1 MDSSEPSSSSSS
13 SSSSTLDTSS
23 SDPSSPP
30 LFHQTTDSIPRQEGR
45 LYNILNF
52 NDNYVTKEEY
62 KNCHTLYRRDWHGN
76 QKRMVIVTCMD
87 TRLTYLL
94 PLAMN
99 LKENDAKIIK
109 NAGAVITH
117 PFGGIMRSVMVAI
130 YSLDADEVFVIGHH
144 DCGMTRVDAT
154 TTLGNMIKKGIA
166 RHTLVTMQYSGID
179 IHGWLSGF
187 KSVEDSVA
195 NSVDII
201 RNHPLMPISIPV
213 HGLVIDPYTGR
224 LELVVDGY
232 KEMPVLTGGMPLAQ
246 SEWLKSIPSFD
257 EPTEDEARKVVG
269 GGGGGGGGEDQED
282 SIMKMHERAI
292 ASVAVRARSISSLS
306 EGGGGNSTSIDSVTS
321 SVSSLA
327 VTAATPPEAPPVAPA
342 IAQQMQRSSSST
354 SLSSSSLSSS
364 SSTISSSLSQP
375 FAHLGI
381 ELREQQKAVMASATG
396 VESPNSQ
403 SIGSSTMSIGRA
415 ANRQRKP
422 VVFSGA
428 GMGIN

>member
-1 MDSSEPSSSSSS
+1 
-13 SSSSTLDTSS
+13 
-23 SDPSSPP
+23 
-30 LFHQTTDSIPRQEGR
+30 
-45 LYNILNF
+45 
-52 NDNYVTKEEY
+52 
-62 KNCHTLYRRDWHGN
+62 
-76 QKRMVIVTCMD
+76 
-87 TRLTYLL
+87 
-94 PLAMN
+94 MN

-130 YSLDADEVFVIGHH
+130 FCLDADEVFVIGHH

-201 RNHPLMPISIPV
+201 RNHPLMPISVPV
-213 HGLVIDPYTGR
+213 HGLVIDPHTGR
-224 LELVVDGY
+224 LDLVVDGY

-257 EPTEDEARKVVG
+257 DELGLEEKEKGEKKVVG
-269 GGGGGGGGEDQED
+269 GNKVGARGEGEEERGEEER
-282 SIMKMHERAI
+282 IMQMHERAI
-292 ASVAVRARSISSLS
+292 ASVAARARSMSNIS
-306 EGGGGNSTSIDSVTS
+306 EGGGGIS
-321 SVSSLA
+321 SWTGVSAATVSSPSA
-327 VTAATPPEAPPVAPA
+327 AATPPPPGSDIIPA
-342 IAQQMQRSSSST
+342 SQVQPSS
-354 SLSSSSLSSS
+354 SSSSLSSCCS
-364 SSTISSSLSQP
+364 GLESSSLSQP

-381 ELREQQKAVMASATG
+381 ELREQQKNVVVASSASG
-396 VESPNSQ
+396 VESPNSL
-403 SIGSSTMSIGRA
+403 SIGSNSNTIGRA

-422 VVFSGA
+422 VVFSSSH
-428 GMGIN
+428 MGVN

>member
-1 MDSSEPSSSSSS
+1 MSSQQSNTDGGHPFEAMLQSKSEAMLQTDANIGSEGATP
-13 SSSSTLDTSS
+13 
-23 SDPSSPP
+23 PSPP
-30 LFHQTTDSIPRQEGR
+30 VFHRADSLPKQEGR
-45 LYNILNF
+45 LYNILEF
-52 NDNYVTKEEY
+52 NEQYVANEEF
-62 KNCHTLYRRDWHGN
+62 KKCHSMYRRGTAPGG
-76 QKRMVIVTCMD
+76 KRICIVTCMD

-130 YSLDADEVFVIGHH
+130 FGLDADEVFVIGHH
-144 DCGMTRVDAT
+144 DCGMTRVDAST
-154 TTLGNMIKKGIA
+154 ILGKMVEKGIA

-179 IHGWLSGF
+179 IFSWLSGF

-213 HGLVIDPYTGR
+213 HGLVIDPFTGR
-224 LELVVDGY
+224 LDLVVDGY

-246 SEWLKSIPSFD
+246 SEWLKSIPSFS
-257 EPTEDEARKVVG
+257 EINNEDEVKNVG
-269 GGGGGGGGEDQED
+269 EKENLLE
-282 SIMKMHERAI
+282 MHERAI

-306 EGGGGNSTSIDSVTS
+306 DIRSGDLGGSDAPTVTIGEQPPASV
-321 SVSSLA
+321 
-327 VTAATPPEAPPVAPA
+327 
-342 IAQQMQRSSSST
+342 
-354 SLSSSSLSSS
+354 
-364 SSTISSSLSQP
+364 ISNQTFS
-375 FAHLGI
+375 HLGI
-381 ELREQQKAVMASATG
+381 ELGHKDNVNDQLNAQLKEQQKAVVASATG
-396 VESPNSQ
+396 VDSPNSH
-403 SIGSSTMSIGRA
+403 SIGSNTLSIGRA

-422 VVFSGA
+422 IVFSGA

>member
-1 MDSSEPSSSSSS
+1 
-13 SSSSTLDTSS
+13 
-23 SDPSSPP
+23 
-30 LFHQTTDSIPRQEGR
+30 
-45 LYNILNF
+45 
-52 NDNYVTKEEY
+52 
-62 KNCHTLYRRDWHGN
+62 
-76 QKRMVIVTCMD
+76 
-87 TRLTYLL
+87 
-94 PLAMN
+94 MN

-224 LELVVDGY
+224 LDLVVDGY

-269 GGGGGGGGEDQED
+269 GGGGGGVGEEHPEE
-282 SIMKMHERAI
+282 SIMQMHERAI

-306 EGGGGNSTSIDSVTS
+306 EGGGGTSTSIDSVTT

-327 VTAATPPEAPPVAPA
+327 VTAATPPEAPLVAPA
-342 IAQQMQRSSSST
+342 IARQMQRSSSST
-354 SLSSSSLSSS
+354 SLSSSSLSSSSS

-381 ELREQQKAVMASATG
+381 ELREQQKAVIASATG

>member
-1 MDSSEPSSSSSS
+1 MSQPNTDGGRPFEAMLPSKSEAMLQTDAKIGPEGA
-13 SSSSTLDTSS
+13 T
-23 SDPSSPP
+23 PPSPP
-30 LFHQTTDSIPRQEGR
+30 VFHRADSLPKQEGR
-45 LYNILNF
+45 LYNILEF
-52 NDNYVTKEEY
+52 NEQYVSNEEF
-62 KNCHTLYRRDWHGN
+62 KKCHSMYRRGAAPGG
-76 QKRMVIVTCMD
+76 KRICIVTCMD

-130 YSLDADEVFVIGHH
+130 FGLDADEVFVIGHH
-144 DCGMTRVDAT
+144 DCGMTRVDAST
-154 TTLGNMIKKGIA
+154 ILGQMVEKGIA

-179 IHGWLSGF
+179 ICSWLSGF

-213 HGLVIDPYTGR
+213 HGLVIDPFTGR
-224 LELVVDGY
+224 LDLVVDGY

-246 SEWLKSIPSFD
+246 SEWLKSIPSFSD
-257 EPTEDEARKVVG
+257 INEDEVKKV
-269 GGGGGGGGEDQED
+269 GEKENLLE
-282 SIMKMHERAI
+282 MHERAI

-306 EGGGGNSTSIDSVTS
+306 DIRLGDLGGSEAPAVTLGEQLSTSV
-321 SVSSLA
+321 
-327 VTAATPPEAPPVAPA
+327 
-342 IAQQMQRSSSST
+342 
-354 SLSSSSLSSS
+354 
-364 SSTISSSLSQP
+364 ISNQTFS
-375 FAHLGI
+375 HLGI
-381 ELREQQKAVMASATG
+381 ELGLKDDVKEKLASQLQELQKAAVSSATG
-396 VESPNSQ
+396 VESPNSH
-403 SIGSSTMSIGRA
+403 SIGSNTLSIGRA

-428 GMGIN
+428 GMLGIN

>member
-1 MDSSEPSSSSSS
+1 MDPSSSAASSSSSS
-13 SSSSTLDTSS
+13 SS
-23 SDPSSPP
+23 DPPSIPP
-30 LFHQTTDSIPRQEGR
+30 LFRADSLPQQEGR
-45 LYNILNF
+45 LYKILDF
-52 NDNYVTKEEY
+52 NESYVANEEY
-62 KNCHTLYRRDWHGN
+62 KTCLSLYRRDWHGGS

-130 YSLDADEVFVIGHH
+130 FCLDADEVFVIGHH

-201 RNHPLMPISIPV
+201 RNHPLMPISVPV
-213 HGLVIDPYTGR
+213 HGLVIDPHTGR
-224 LELVVDGY
+224 LDLVVDGY

-257 EPTEDEARKVVG
+257 DELNEERDKGEKNLVVG
-269 GGGGGGGGEDQED
+269 ASREEDGEEER
-282 SIMKMHERAI
+282 IMKMHERAI
-292 ASVAVRARSISSLS
+292 ASVAARARSISNIS
-306 EGGGGNSTSIDSVTS
+306 EGGGGGNSSLTAASAAT
-321 SVSSLA
+321 VSSPTA
-327 VTAATPPEAPPVAPA
+327 AATPPPPTAADKIPA
-342 IAQQMQRSSSST
+342 SQVVQPSS
-354 SLSSSSLSSS
+354 SSSSLSSCC
-364 SSTISSSLSQP
+364 STLEPSSLSQP

-381 ELREQQKAVMASATG
+381 ELREQQKNLVASASG
-396 VESPNSQ
+396 VESPNSL
-403 SIGSSTMSIGRA
+403 SIGSNSNTIGRA

-422 VVFSGA
+422 VVFSSSH
-428 GMGIN
+428 MGVN